1 MKLLQI
7 DGKEPVLVTL
17 FGLGLIGS
25 AVDRALRLRFA
36 AQGREI
42 AYDWHDAALRQTQ
55 RAAICEALLD
65 GCRVAVVWT
74 GGQSGFAAG
83 DAEMRQET
91 ALLAELIRMA
101 EELRR
106 DRQVDFHLISSA
118 GGLFESQTH
127 CSIESQPR
135 PLRPYGMGKLM
146 QEQALAG
153 AGMLD
158 RRYVYRPSSVYGTT
172 RTKRVGLV
180 TALVSNGL
188 SGRTTRISGNPN
200 TLRDYV
206 LADDIGHYIARQ
218 IALPAKAPTTQTLL
232 LARGRSASVFE
243 VIERVR
249 ERVERP
255 LLLQFDPHPSNTRDM
270 SFLPSA
276 LPRDWQAT
284 SLVAGIS
291 RVATMARSGIA

>member
-1 MKLLQI
+1 
-7 DGKEPVLVTL
+7 
-17 FGLGLIGS
+17 
-25 AVDRALRLRFA
+25 
-36 AQGREI
+36 
-42 AYDWHDAALRQTQ
+42 
-55 RAAICEALLD
+55 
-65 GCRVAVVWT
+65 
-74 GGQSGFAAG
+74 
-83 DAEMRQET
+83 
-91 ALLAELIRMA
+91 
-101 EELRR
+101 
-106 DRQVDFHLISSA
+106 
-118 GGLFESQTH
+118 
-127 CSIESQPR
+127 
-135 PLRPYGMGKLM
+135 M

-218 IALPAKAPTTQTLL
+218 IAHPANAPTMQTLL